1 VRRLLLS
8 LFSSAAVMFLCVS
21 QSVSQETK
29 LLKETEAQVAKDY
42 ISLGKDAEKSPLIQK
57 QEIKATPQTIPLTSI
72 CVKGTSLYTID
83 SQKGVRAIDLAKPET
98 VTKYESVKG
107 CAIARDDKNFWIAQ
121 KEEKKI
127 ICVEDISTGK
137 TKSTLPLPCAE
148 PFALAREGNL
158 LFVADKAQKKIY
170 HLNSET
176 GKGTGETPLP
186 SDTISSLSCRSG
198 YFWLADSKNKALY
211 MGDKQGRILINLPLQ
226 FSPGAITWD
235 GNSLYLINSETNSI
249 VRFEVNENQK
259 YTISSRREA
268 TVKFS
273 VKAGGDC
280 YIALPWRLNMQEIL
294 SKIEF
299 SPSAEI
305 VEDKWEQKAAKFN
318 PENGKAELKVRAAVY
333 SIRYHI
339 FPEKVGSFDDIPK
352 KIKYI
357 YTVDGAMLKLSDPII
372 QEAAKE
378 VFALIEKEKREK
390 NPYWV
395 ARLAYDVTI
404 KKVHYER
411 GVPWADAPTTIKRG
425 KGLCS
430 PITFVYMAICRACG
444 LPARFQAGTRYPGKD
459 PSTDAEFHRWAE
471 VYLPNY
477 GWVPID
483 PSATGANPLPTV
495 AANYFGFIPNDLL
508 IMTLGGGDSEIFGWN
523 YHAAPEGAD
532 RSAEWSKVV
541 TK

>member
-1 VRRLLLS
+1 
-8 LFSSAAVMFLCVS
+8 
-21 QSVSQETK
+21 
-29 LLKETEAQVAKDY
+29 
-42 ISLGKDAEKSPLIQK
+42 
-57 QEIKATPQTIPLTSI
+57 
-72 CVKGTSLYTID
+72 
-83 SQKGVRAIDLAKPET
+83 
-98 VTKYESVKG
+98 
-107 CAIARDDKNFWIAQ
+107 
-121 KEEKKI
+121 
-127 ICVEDISTGK
+127 
-137 TKSTLPLPCAE
+137 
-148 PFALAREGNL
+148 
-158 LFVADKAQKKIY
+158 
-170 HLNSET
+170 
-176 GKGTGETPLP
+176 
-186 SDTISSLSCRSG
+186 
-198 YFWLADSKNKALY
+198 

-226 FSPGAITWD
+226 FAPGAIAWD
-235 GNSLYLINSETNSI
+235 GNSLWLTNSETNSI
-249 VRFEVNENQK
+249 VRFELNENQK

-273 VKAGGDC
+273 VKADTVC
-280 YIALPWRLNMQEIL
+280 HIALPWRLNMQEIL

-305 VEDKWEQKAAKFN
+305 VEDKWEQKAAKFE
-318 PENGKAELKVRAAVY
+318 PQDGKAELKVRAAVY

-339 FPEKVGSFDDIPK
+339 FPEKVGSFDEIPK

-357 YTVDGAMLKLSDPII
+357 YTVDSAMLKLSDPII

-477 GWVPID
+477 GWVPAD
-483 PSATGANPLPTV
+483 PSATGANPSPQV
-495 AANYFGFIPNDLL
+495 ACHYFGFIPNDLL